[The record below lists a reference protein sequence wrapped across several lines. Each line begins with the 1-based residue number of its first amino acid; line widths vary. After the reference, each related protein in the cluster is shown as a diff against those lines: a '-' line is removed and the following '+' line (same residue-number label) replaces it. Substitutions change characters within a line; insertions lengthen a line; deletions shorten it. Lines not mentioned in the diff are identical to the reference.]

1 MENNTDLRKVVYSI
15 MLTQIQF
22 GTYRCGEK
30 LPTIEETS
38 RRLCVSIDT
47 ARTAY
52 LKLKDEGY
60 ITLSK
65 NVGATVKVNYDSQE
79 TEQFI
84 QTFFSARKN
93 AMIDLINSMLPL
105 FGNAQC
111 VGMKN
116 ASPEM
121 LRKMEELFTE
131 KNIEAPYAMLRH
143 LNQKYSSLGN
153 NLLMRLAW
161 QIFMFLHDP
170 FFSIKDNLHYFD
182 QSEDYLSI
190 VLVLCRKKEWTA
202 LRVKMAES
210 MNKLTS
216 SLTRFYKDRI
226 HMPSPEKEVAFTW
239 SSYKK
244 SQQLCYSIAMEVLI
258 SINRGLYPAGS
269 LLPSQEE
276 LARQKNVSVSTIRR
290 TLELLGS
297 VGAIKSARH
306 VGTRVLPLEQTSAN
320 SDFTKPVLR
329 RRLLDMAESIQ
340 MLALSCKDVSVLTLS
355 SLNTES
361 IEELC
366 VKLKAYK
373 GLRRG
378 ENLSYFIL
386 STVGESAPYQ
396 TIRTVYSELMRQFFW
411 GYAFRGMNGKQEQI
425 NEMYDP
431 FFDELI
437 ESLEKMDFCRFSAS
451 LEELA
456 VLELRRTL
464 SFLLHLGISDAESI
478 LIPE

>member
-1 MENNTDLRKVVYSI
+1 

-153 NLLMRLAW
+153 DLLMRLAW

-244 SQQLCYSIAMEVLI
+244 A
-258 SINRGLYPAGS
+258 
-269 LLPSQEE
+269 
-276 LARQKNVSVSTIRR
+276 
-290 TLELLGS
+290 
-297 VGAIKSARH
+297 
-306 VGTRVLPLEQTSAN
+306 
-320 SDFTKPVLR
+320 
-329 RRLLDMAESIQ
+329 
-340 MLALSCKDVSVLTLS
+340 S
-355 SLNTES
+355 S
-361 IEELC
+361 
-366 VKLKAYK
+366 
-373 GLRRG
+373 
-378 ENLSYFIL
+378 
-386 STVGESAPYQ
+386 
-396 TIRTVYSELMRQFFW
+396 
-411 GYAFRGMNGKQEQI
+411 YAT
-425 NEMYDP
+425 P
-431 FFDELI
+431 
-437 ESLEKMDFCRFSAS
+437 
-451 LEELA
+451 
-456 VLELRRTL
+456 
-464 SFLLHLGISDAESI
+464 
-478 LIPE
+478 